1 MRGKL
6 SMRPF
11 LLSSRADVA
20 ADLYPNR
27 YRDLD
32 DSDVVMQVW
41 GSISMALWDD
51 KHRFD
56 QDASLR

>member
-1 MRGKL
+1 
-6 SMRPF
+6 MRPF
-11 LLSSRADVA
+11 LLSFRADVA

-41 GSISMALWDD
+41 GSISMALWED

-56 QDASLR
+56 QDARLR